1 MFEQDYLMRI
11 IAQLLGAIRRS
22 MERAA
27 GEDDPDGAAH
37 LLDTAL
43 GDATELD
50 GEALLSLAP
59 ESMAQVMQISGVDP
73 HVTEYIARSLLL
85 SSRYYAEAGN
95 AEASALRQR
104 QAFALA
110 AAYGHSLTEEAV
122 TDEEIEA
129 LLAEGNGSDG
139 I

>member
-22 MERAA
+22 MERAS
-27 GEDDPDGAAH
+27 GEDDPDGAAQM
-37 LLDTAL
+37 LDAAL
-43 GDATELD
+43 GEATDLD

-59 ESMAQVMQISGVDP
+59 ESMAQVLQISGVDP

-85 SSRYYAEAGN
+85 SSRYYNEAGN
-95 AEASALRQR
+95 AEAAALRHR

-110 AAYGHSLTEEAV
+110 
-122 TDEEIEA
+122 DEIGRA
-129 LLAEGNGSDG
+129 HV
-139 I
+139 

>member
-27 GEDDPDGAAH
+27 GEDDPDGAAQM
-37 LLDTAL
+37 LDAAL
-43 GDATELD
+43 GEATDLD

-59 ESMAQVMQISGVDP
+59 DSLAQILQVSGVDP
-73 HVTEYIARSLLL
+73 HVTEYLARSLLL
-85 SSRYYAEAGN
+85 SSRYYGEAGHD
-95 AEASALRQR
+95 EVSALRRR

-110 AAYGHSLTEEAV
+110 EAFGHGLSDESV
-122 TDEEIEA
+122 TDEELEA
-129 LLAEGNGSDG
+129 LLAIDEVSDV

>member
-22 MERAA
+22 MERAS
-27 GEDDPDGAAH
+27 GEDDPDGAAQM
-37 LLDTAL
+37 LDAAL
-43 GDATELD
+43 GEATDLD

-59 ESMAQVMQISGVDP
+59 ESMAQVLQISGVDP

-85 SSRYYAEAGN
+85 SSRYYNEAGN
-95 AEASALRQR
+95 AEAAALRHR

-110 AAYGHSLTEEAV
+110 DAFGHALSEESV
-122 TDEEIEA
+122 SDEEIEA
-129 LLAEGNGSDG
+129 LITQDGGSDG

>member
-27 GEDDPDGAAH
+27 GEDDPDGAAQM
-37 LLDTAL
+37 LDAAL
-43 GDATELD
+43 GEATDLD

-59 ESMAQVMQISGVDP
+59 DSLAQILQVSGVDP
-73 HVTEYIARSLLL
+73 HVTEYLARSLLL
-85 SSRYYAEAGN
+85 SSRYYGDAGRAEM
-95 AEASALRQR
+95 SALRRR
-104 QAFALA
+104 QAFAVA
-110 AAYGHSLTEEAV
+110 DAFGHGLSDDVVA
-122 TDEEIEA
+122 DEELEA
-129 LLAEGNGSDG
+129 LLAVDEVSDG